1 MEVQENAF
9 GPHETNV
16 STMRVAEDAVHD
28 TINDIRSKL
37 SETFASTH
45 KSIDHAT
52 RNIREGTQHEAQQAG
67 EALHN
72 LESRAKEALS
82 PTSSRQQNEDDDE
95 GWLSDREGEQ
105 QGEGEGS
112 AADTRRKHSK
122 VKPPKTAVL
131 RPAGSKR
138 RRSIRSGMLGAR
150 VSRHHSPDSL
160 PQIRTLE
167 ASVEDLNEPDSEP
180 ERERGRRPPTFS
192 SNSSTPASP
201 LSSRPHHARIDSL
214 RSFDT
219 HSRRSLREASPA
231 RSIRWADRPDLD
243 DGHGHALG
251 HHRSNSGASTP
262 RILSPSTGA
271 LPLPGASAAA
281 SENEAESGSGE
292 DNVATT
298 PAPAQVRFSI
308 PEDPHGHAHSRS

>member
-16 STMRVAEDAVHD
+16 RTMRVAEDAVHD
-28 TINDIRSKL
+28 TINDIRNKL

-45 KSIDHAT
+45 KSIDHAA
-52 RNIREGTQHEAQQAG
+52 RNIQEGVHREAQQAG

-72 LESRAKEALS
+72 VESRTREALS
-82 PTSSRQQNEDDDE
+82 PTSSRQQNEDEDE
-95 GWLSDREGEQ
+95 GWLSDREEQ
-105 QGEGEGS
+105 QGEDS
-112 AADTRRKHSK
+112 AADARRKHSK

-150 VSRHHSPDSL
+150 ATRHHSPDSL

-167 ASVEDLNEPDSEP
+167 ASVEDLNDPDSEP
-180 ERERGRRPPTFS
+180 ERERGRRPPAS
-192 SNSSTPASP
+192 GSSTPASP
-201 LSSRPHHARIDSL
+201 LSGRPHHARIDSL
-214 RSFDT
+214 RSLDT

-243 DGHGHALG
+243 DGHGHLLG
-251 HHRSNSGASTP
+251 HHRSHSGASTP
-262 RILSPSTGA
+262 RILSPSAGA
-271 LPLPGASAAA
+271 SPLPGASAAT

-292 DNVATT
+292 DNIVTS
-298 PAPAQVRFSI
+298 PPPAQVRFSI
-308 PEDPHGHAHSRS
+308 PEDPHGHGHSRS